1 MSKFF
6 KALEQAE
13 RDRAEGPG
21 VERTDQVPES
31 GYRVRETPSER
42 PQLQHVP
49 VHRPEEPSRRPTPA
63 TPTDGPSPA
72 AVART
77 NGNLSDIEEHL
88 VSVLTPDSF
97 EAEQYRALRTSLEAL
112 RQPGASLV
120 LAVSS
125 PAEGDGKTT
134 TAINLSAALGQGGQ
148 AKVLLV
154 DVDLRSPAVAAE
166 LGMNSGR
173 NAGLVDAILG
183 ESVRLQDVVC
193 RRSPLSFEFVGAG
206 RRVSSPYE
214 LLKSDRFGYLL
225 QEARSAYDYIVLDTP
240 PLVSFADCQVMGGSV
255 DGFLI
260 VVAAHRTPRKL
271 LEEALNRLD
280 QSKVLGMVFN
290 RDDRPLSGYGY
301 AYSYL
306 GGSRKS

>member
-1 MSKFF
+1 M
-6 KALEQAE
+6 
-13 RDRAEGPG
+13 
-21 VERTDQVPES
+21 
-31 GYRVRETPSER
+31 PSER

-49 VHRPEEPSRRPTPA
+49 VHRPEEPSPRPTPA
-63 TPTDGPSPA
+63 TSTDGPAP

-77 NGNLSDIEEHL
+77 NGNLTDIEEHL

-112 RQPGASLV
+112 RQPGTSLV

-183 ESVRLQDVVC
+183 ESVHLQDVVC
-193 RRSPLSFEFVGAG
+193 RRSPLWFDFVGAG

-214 LLKSDRFGYLL
+214 LLKSDRFVDLL
-225 QEARSAYDYIVLDTP
+225 QQARSAYDYVVLDTP

-306 GGSRKS
+306 GASRKS